1 MADLSTTYM
10 GLHLSNPV
18 IVASS
23 SLTSSVDG
31 VKRCEDAG
39 AGAVILKSLFEEQ
52 ITFDT
57 ERMVGGLDYNAYT
70 DAYDMFASSGKDYYL
85 NEYLTLVEKAKKS
98 VSMPVIPSINC
109 VSSGNWIEYAERFQN
124 VGADALE
131 LNVFILPSNPDTD
144 GETIEKAYFDILKKV
159 KNHVKIPVAM
169 KIGYHF
175 SAMGKFIKQ
184 LSREGADG
192 LVLFNRFY
200 KIDIDTKTMKLKPS
214 PILSNPVEMALS
226 LQWVA
231 LMSGEVDADISAAT
245 GIHNGDAVVKQL
257 LAGAKSVQLCSVLMN
272 EGIDTLTEI
281 RDYLSNWMDGKGF
294 ETIDAFRGKLS
305 QSSSEH
311 PESYERSQYVKALVG
326 IS

>member
-10 GLHLSNPV
+10 GLTLKNPI

-57 ERMVGGLDYNAYT
+57 ERMIGTLDYNAYT

-98 VSMPVIPSINC
+98 VSLPVIPSINC
-109 VSSGNWIEYAERFQN
+109 VSSGNWIEYAERFEN

-144 GETIEKAYFDILKKV
+144 AETIEKAYFDILKEV
-159 KNHVKIPVAM
+159 KKHVKIPVAM

-175 SAMGKFIKQ
+175 SAMGRFIKQ
-184 LSREGADG
+184 LSQNGADG
-192 LVLFNRFY
+192 MVLFNRFY

-231 LMSGEVDADISAAT
+231 LISGEIDADISAAT

-272 EGIDTLTEI
+272 EGLDTISEI
-281 RDYLSNWMDGKGF
+281 RNYLSEWMDGKGF
-294 ETIDAFRGKLS
+294 GSIDDFRGKLS